1 MDGRTESS
9 FGCLMMIMIIIN
21 HRHPDMMCLRDGPR
35 SSLAKLPSLCVAP
48 LTLLYPLLTH
58 HHRPCRH
65 IAIIIVV
72 VIIISITFVSE
83 KTKKRSL
90 FSETSKC
97 GNKQVPIALT

>member
-9 FGCLMMIMIIIN
+9 LGCLMMIMIIIH

-35 SSLAKLPSLCVAP
+35 SSLAKLPSPCVAP

-72 VIIISITFVSE
+72 VIIITFVSE

-97 GNKQVPIALT
+97 GNKQVPIALI